1 MFQEL
6 YRYLKS
12 KGFDVYSIGQHE
24 GICTSPFLVIKE
36 MGTTSTLEKN
46 INKELVEV
54 FVYYPKGQY
63 SKVGDYVNSIEE
75 ALNILDSI
83 EPAYEA
89 IPIITDDD
97 KQAYFTRLSYYKEK
111 KRRF

>member
-6 YRYLKS
+6 YRHLKS

-24 GICTSPFLVIKE
+24 GLCTSPFLVIKE

-46 INKELVEV
+46 INKELVEIY
-54 FVYYPKGQY
+54 VYYPKGRY
-63 SKVGDYVNSIEE
+63 SSVRGYVDSVELAMNE
-75 ALNILDSI
+75 LTNINV
-83 EPAYEA
+83 AYEA
-89 IPIITDDD
+89 TPIFIDDD